1 MEIYTQFQVLEL
13 LWPLGTIMFVV
24 RLTLA
29 SLAPVVA
36 GATHA
41 VMAGKQ
47 DTALLQVTYISILV
61 Q

>member
-1 MEIYTQFQVLEL
+1 MELYLQFQVLEL
-13 LWPLGTIMFVV
+13 LLPLDTLMLVV
-24 RLTLA
+24 RLILA
-29 SLAPVVA
+29 SLALAVA